1 MAGFGVATRA
11 ARTGDGHS
19 IGAPRW
25 LSFLWAALL
34 LGGCTSAPLVPFT
47 VDTPPLILVPAG
59 KADVVDQRAR
69 FREIFCAVLDDHG
82 RQLPD
87 YRPCDEALTRVGA
100 EPVGTGRAVD
110 LGSSR
115 RRLIGMVVPGIGFDC
130 FAPWLSPPGDVAAH
144 VSKFGF
150 EQRLVK
156 VDALS
161 SSARNARQIRDAVMA
176 QGAEPGLPRIVL
188 VGYSK
193 GIADVLEAVVSYPEM
208 RGRVAAVLSAAG
220 SVGGSPLANDAT
232 QFQANLLQHFPEAQ
246 CDPGDEG
253 AVESL
258 RPATRRAWLAAHPL
272 PAGIRYYSLVA
283 YPQPDQISSV
293 LKGSYR
299 KLAQVDG
306 RNDSQMIF
314 YDQVIP
320 GSTLVGYLNAD
331 HWAVAV
337 PIARTRHTI
346 ATLFVD
352 KNAYPREALV
362 EAVLR
367 FIEEDLATP
376 RR

>member
-1 MAGFGVATRA
+1 MTGFSVATRA
-11 ARTGDGHS
+11 ARTGNWRTT
-19 IGAPRW
+19 GAPGW
-25 LSFLWAALL
+25 LIFLGALTL
-34 LGGCTSAPLVPFT
+34 LGGCASAPLVPFT
-47 VDTPPLILVPAG
+47 VDTPPLILAPAD
-59 KADVVDQRAR
+59 KAGVIDQRAR
-69 FREIFCAVLDDHG
+69 FREVFCAVLSAHG
-82 RQLPD
+82 RELPD
-87 YRPCDEALTRVGA
+87 YRSCDEALTRVGA
-100 EPVGTGRAVD
+100 EPAGTGRAVD
-110 LGSSR
+110 LGLSQ
-115 RRLIGMVVPGIGFDC
+115 RRLIVLVVPGIGFDC
-130 FAPWLSPPGDVAAH
+130 FAPWLAPPGDVAAH

-176 QGAEPGLPRIVL
+176 QTEAGPPRIVL

-193 GIADVLEAVVSYPEM
+193 GTADVLEALVNYPEIH
-208 RGRVAAVLSAAG
+208 GRVAAVLSAAG
-220 SVGGSPLANDAT
+220 SVGGSPLANHAT
-232 QFQANLLQHFPEAQ
+232 QFQANLLQHFPGAQ
-246 CDPGDEG
+246 CDPGDGG

-272 PAGIRYYSLVA
+272 PAGIRYYSLVT
-283 YPQPDQISSV
+283 YPQPDQISSI
-293 LKGSYR
+293 LQGSYR
-299 KLAQVDG
+299 KLGQVDG

-331 HWAVAV
+331 HWAIAV
-337 PIARTRHTI
+337 PVARTRHTV

-352 KNAYPREALV
+352 KNAYPREALA

-367 FIEEDLATP
+367 FIEEDLASP